1 MSHFFL
7 TVLRDWRRARNLGRA
22 RRPRARPWTALGLA
36 LLALA
41 GGLLIAT
48 HARRL
53 GEAAPLQ
60 GIDAQRAGDVLQAV
74 LPGAA
79 FTVPDAA
86 GVTMLQQPGG
96 AVAIVTGMRPEAPVT
111 VDLCRQMRD
120 GAGGRLVP
128 LRLGVPLGEIRRANP
143 GSLRQVVLA
152 GGARQA
158 ATATMPRVTIGGV
171 ASADIDGMPLRLDW
185 RGPGVARWLGG
196 GTIVTGTHAQTVL
209 ARQGWLAWPGGALHV
224 ERRAATACPAAGELV
239 LRLYAPSGNAGR
251 ALVTAFGGGRAATV
265 RLAPGSYA
273 IPAAPAPE
281 LEDATLFA
289 TLRQAGLLRLSPHGA
304 IALAPA
310 DLPAWADAAGNLR
323 ASALPEWAHVRVDDA
338 ARKLLRRLYRQADG
352 TYLRH
357 QVELYNSERS
367 LLAWR
372 QPDGDAGRWQV
383 DGAAGPLPTT
393 QAMPPAA
400 ARLFDALPQGW
411 QPWSRVARWP
421 AGDQAVH
428 LTLAL
433 HAGSSRPLH
442 LLVAGSVQAVH
453 GATVQA
459 TPTCTNKACT
469 ARADVTH
476 VVLQPA
482 AGARAVVLTV
492 APLPAASMAPPG
504 NDAYRHLRVVAGRI
518 AWQPLPP
525 AAQAVAPRATAA
537 VTLTDRHGTPLWA
550 DGAPTAA
557 ATRAGL
563 GTLVGLG
570 PEQQSGIAAML
581 MRAGGAAGRLTLELP
596 VQALAHDILACV
608 GMRRGAWDGRRC
620 QGGTAPPP
628 GREAGLV
635 VLDSE
640 NGDILAAA
648 GAGTGRADRAN
659 WAEVRDFDRMNP
671 ARSPLRLPALQ
682 HDGGARR
689 SPGSTFKIV
698 SALGLELAA
707 RNDARL
713 DALLGGVPL
722 DQLNATAR
730 ARGFDFATAAAT
742 YPATAHGAH
751 ITNYREQGVERRAQA
766 GKLGLAQALTYSL
779 NTWFAWTGE
788 LSDATLFGRADG
800 GVPDAQ
806 ALDAGALDEARPIL
820 AAARRLGFE
829 QPVQLDG
836 GLLPPGYAW
845 RQYDALQ
852 ATPSHVDPIRSRHEL
867 RQMSIGLRMQA
878 TPLQMAM
885 AAGAIGQGATV
896 TPRLLAALDGQE
908 AAPPAPRGLAVRL
921 DRVRAGMKGVIDAGT
936 AAGALR
942 CAGCAPLRAGLF
954 GKTGTAP
961 VTDNEATVWFTGWLE
976 PGTLPGQARR
986 LAFAVFVSRSEGTG
1000 GDHAAPVAAAL
1011 LATLAGQRPERR
1023 TEGKTAMLIGQ

>member
-1 MSHFFL
+1 MPHFFL
-7 TVLRDWRRARNLGRA
+7 TWCRAWRRARNLR
-22 RRPRARPWTALGLA
+22 RARPPRAVPWTVLGLA
-36 LLALA
+36 LLTAA
-41 GGLLIAT
+41 GALLIAT

-53 GEAAPLQ
+53 GEVAPLQ
-60 GIDAQRAGDVLQAV
+60 GVDAQRAAGALQAV
-74 LPGAA
+74 LPGAVFA
-79 FTVPDAA
+79 VPDAA
-86 GVTMLQQPGG
+86 GVTMLHQPGG
-96 AVAIVTGMRPEAPVT
+96 AVAIVAGMRPEPPVT
-111 VDLCRQMRD
+111 VDLCQQMRD

-128 LRLGVPLGEIRRANP
+128 LRLGVPLAQLRHAAP
-143 GSLRQVVLA
+143 GALRHVVLT
-152 GGARQA
+152 GGARREVTA
-158 ATATMPRVTIGGV
+158 AMPQVSIGGT
-171 ASADIDGMPLRLDW
+171 ASADFDGAPLRLDW
-185 RGPGVARWLGG
+185 HGPATARWLGSDKIVA
-196 GTIVTGTHAQTVL
+196 GTRADTVL
-209 ARQGWLAWPGGALHV
+209 VRQGWLAWRGGALHV
-224 ERRAATACPAAGELV
+224 ERRPATACPSAGELV
-239 LRLYAPSGNAGR
+239 LRLYAPSSGAGR
-251 ALVTAFGGGRAATV
+251 AFVTAFGAGRAATL
-265 RLAPGSYA
+265 RLAAGSYA
-273 IPAAPAPE
+273 IPATPAPE

-289 TLRQAGLLRLSPHGA
+289 ALRQAGLLRLSRHGA

-310 DLPAWADAAGNLR
+310 DLPAWADAPAAAR
-323 ASALPEWAHVRVDDA
+323 AAALPEWGDVRVDEA

-352 TYLRH
+352 AYLRR
-357 QVELYNSERS
+357 QVDLYNSERS

-372 QPDGDAGRWQV
+372 QPEGDANRWQAHGV
-383 DGAAGPLPTT
+383 AGPLAVTG
-393 QAMPPAA
+393 AMPPAA

-421 AGDQAVH
+421 AGAQSVQ
-428 LTLAL
+428 LTLPL
-433 HAGSSRPLH
+433 RPGSSRPLH
-442 LLVAGSVQAVH
+442 LLVAGSVQAVL
-453 GATVQA
+453 GAAVQA
-459 TPTCTNKACT
+459 SPACSGKACT
-469 ARADVTH
+469 GRGDVTH

-482 AGARAVVLTV
+482 AGARAVVLSV
-492 APLPAASMAPPG
+492 APLPAASMSPPG
-504 NDAYRHLRVVAGRI
+504 DDAYRHLRVVAGRI
-518 AWQPLPP
+518 VWQPLPAAAQP
-525 AAQAVAPRATAA
+525 AARRATGT

-550 DGAPTAA
+550 DGAPTPA

-570 PEQQSGIAAML
+570 PEQESGIAAML
-581 MRAGGAAGRLTLELP
+581 MRAGGSAGRLTVELP

-635 VLDSE
+635 LLDSE

-707 RNDARL
+707 RNDTRL

-722 DQLNATAR
+722 DQLNATAK

-751 ITNYREQGVERRAQA
+751 ITNYREQGVERRVQA

-800 GVPDAQ
+800 GVSAAQ
-806 ALDAGALDEARPIL
+806 ALDTGALDAARPIL

-836 GLLPPGYAW
+836 GLLPPGFAW
-845 RQYDALQ
+845 RQYDALLG
-852 ATPSHVDPIRSRHEL
+852 TPSHVDPVRSRHEL

-896 TPRLLAALDGQE
+896 APRLLASLDGQE
-908 AAPPAPRGLAVRL
+908 AVAPAPRGLAIRL

-936 AAGALR
+936 AAGAFR
-942 CAGCAPLRAGLF
+942 CAGCAPLRAGLY

-961 VTDNEATVWFTGWLE
+961 VTDSEATVWFTGWLE
-976 PGTLPGQARR
+976 PGTLPGQAHR

-1011 LATLAGQRPERR
+1011 LATLAGQRPERG
-1023 TEGKTAMLIGQ
+1023 TEGKTAVLIGQ

>member
-7 TVLRDWRRARNLGRA
+7 TQLRDWRRARNLGRA

-41 GGLLIAT
+41 GAWLIAS

-60 GIDAQRAGDVLQAV
+60 GADAQRAANVLQAV

-96 AVAIVTGMRPEAPVT
+96 AVAIVAGMRPEPPVT

-128 LRLGVPLGEIRRANP
+128 LRLGVPLGEVRRAAP

-152 GGARQA
+152 GGARHD
-158 ATATMPRVTIGGV
+158 ATTRMPRVTIGGG
-171 ASADIDGMPLRLDW
+171 ASADVDGTPLRLDW
-185 RGPGVARWLGG
+185 HGPGVARWLGG
-196 GTIVTGTHAQTVL
+196 GTIVTGTRAETVL

-224 ERRAATACPAAGELV
+224 ERRAASACAAGELV
-239 LRLYAPSGNAGR
+239 LRLYAPGEGAGR
-251 ALVTAFGGGRAATV
+251 ALVTAFGAGRAATL

-281 LEDATLFA
+281 LEDAALFA
-289 TLRQAGLLRLSPHGA
+289 ALRQAGLLRLSRHGA

-310 DLPAWADAAGNLR
+310 DLPAWADAAGTVR
-323 ASALPEWAHVRVDDA
+323 ATALPEWADVRVDDA

-352 TYLRH
+352 TYLRR

-372 QPDGDAGRWQV
+372 QPDGDMARWQV
-383 DGAAGPLPTT
+383 GGAAGPLAAT

-400 ARLFDALPQGW
+400 ARLFDELPQGW

-421 AGDQAVH
+421 AGGQAVQ
-428 LTLAL
+428 LTLPL
-433 HAGSSRPLH
+433 RPGSSRPLH
-442 LLVAGSVQAVH
+442 LLVAGSVQAVR
-453 GATVQA
+453 GATVRA
-459 TPTCTNKACT
+459 TPACTGKACT
-469 ARADVTH
+469 APGDVTRL
-476 VVLQPA
+476 VLQPA
-482 AGARAVVLTV
+482 ADARAVVLTI
-492 APLPAASMAPPG
+492 APLPAASMTPPG

-518 AWQPLPP
+518 AWQPLAPT
-525 AAQAVAPRATAA
+525 AQAVVPRATGT
-537 VTLTDRHGTPLWA
+537 VTLTDRHGAPLWA

-563 GTLVGLG
+563 ATLVGLG
-570 PEQQSGIAAML
+570 PEQQGGIAAML
-581 MRAGGAAGRLTLELP
+581 MRAGGNAGRLTLELP

-671 ARSPLRLPALQ
+671 ARGPLRLPALQ

-730 ARGFDFATAAAT
+730 ARGFDFATTAAT
-742 YPATAHGAH
+742 YPATAHGAR
-751 ITNYREQGVERRAQA
+751 ITNYREQGVEGRAQA
-766 GKLGLAQALTYSL
+766 GRLGLAQALTYSL
-779 NTWFAWTGE
+779 NTWFAWAGE
-788 LSDATLFGRADG
+788 LSDATLFGRGDG

-806 ALDAGALDEARPIL
+806 ALDAGALDESRPIL

-836 GLLPPGYAW
+836 GLLPPGFAW

-867 RQMSIGLRMQA
+867 RQMSIGLRMQT

-896 TPRLLAALDGQE
+896 TPRLLVALDGLE

-936 AAGALR
+936 AAGAFR